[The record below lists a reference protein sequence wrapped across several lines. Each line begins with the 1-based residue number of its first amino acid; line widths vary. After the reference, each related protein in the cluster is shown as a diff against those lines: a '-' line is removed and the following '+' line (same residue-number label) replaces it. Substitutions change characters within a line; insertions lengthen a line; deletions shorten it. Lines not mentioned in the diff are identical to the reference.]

1 MQTGLQRIAN
11 HTYYFDDNG
20 YMKTGKTTADDDND
34 DTFTFYFSTKNNDT
48 GKGYDGIKDG
58 YLYADGQRLE
68 ADDDYAVYEYNN
80 LLYVV
85 NKTGKIQKSTSKK
98 YELDGGEGYVT
109 VTKSGTVN
117 KYFVDDEKNTN
128 ATTLPTDVIRTG
140 GFDVDGQS
148 TTDGFVWEP

>member
-1 MQTGLQRIAN
+1 MMTMMIHSHSTSAQR
-11 HTYYFDDNG
+11 
-20 YMKTGKTTADDDND
+20 TTILVRAM
-34 DTFTFYFSTKNNDT
+34 TESKH
-48 GKGYDGIKDG
+48 G

-68 ADDDYAVYEYNN
+68 ADDDYAVYKYNN

-98 YELDGGEGYVT
+98 YQNMDRRAKRYVT

-140 GFDVDGQS
+140 EF
-148 TTDGFVWEP
+148 